1 MNIYNFLKY
10 ICYRDTYMEIYRN
23 DCWNKFKEKFFNNKI
38 LEISEKFNCE
48 NWLMNSNWLKNN
60 NTIEWMN
67 NYWIYKYI

>member
-1 MNIYNFLKY
+1 MNIYNFIKY

-48 NWLMNSNWLKNN
+48 N
-60 NTIEWMN
+60 
-67 NYWIYKYI
+67 